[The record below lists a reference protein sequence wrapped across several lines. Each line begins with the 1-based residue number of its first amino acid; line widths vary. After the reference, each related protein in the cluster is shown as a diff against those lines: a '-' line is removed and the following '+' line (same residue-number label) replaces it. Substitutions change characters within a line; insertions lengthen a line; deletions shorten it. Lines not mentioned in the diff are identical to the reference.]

1 MIKLI
6 RYHLPPFVKHVLAPR
21 MIFVWQITTVAGWTL
36 TRSTKYKIKTF
47 TKEPPS
53 DWFQDELCLDGG
65 DDWSRGRPA
74 RVGGD
79 GQGGPHQPL
88 HQVRKSQTSLILP
101 FQCAQVQVRVPQ
113 GCGAKEQMAGSTSW
127 GYYRHNFFSSKSL
140 YSFLIKIFAFRRHV
154 FCCFQVRSAR
164 GCGSV
169 FEVIHVVRPYYSHS
183 IVTTAGPFK
192 VVEIN
197 FISQ

>member
-127 GYYRHNFFSSKSL
+127 GYYRHNFF
-140 YSFLIKIFAFRRHV
+140 LIKIFV
-154 FCCFQVRSAR
+154 
-164 GCGSV
+164 
-169 FEVIHVVRPYYSHS
+169 
-183 IVTTAGPFK
+183 
-192 VVEIN
+192 
-197 FISQ
+197 FISYQNLCLQETCFLLFSSTKCQRLWISVWSNPCSPSLLFPFNSHNSRTI